1 MLVKRNQKPMVSS
14 LFDDFLSREFG
25 DSFFNNE
32 SLVSPSANVK
42 ELEDKYEIELAVPGF
57 KKSDIN
63 INVED
68 NILHI
73 ENEVKKEEKREEDNY
88 LFHEFSKQNFHR
100 SFRLSNK
107 VDSEKIEAAY
117 EDGILKVSIPKKEE
131 SKIKKMIKIK

>member
-1 MLVKRNQKPMVSS
+1 MLARRNQKPVVSS

-25 DSFFNNE
+25 DSFFNNDA
-32 SLVSPSANVK
+32 VTSPSSNVK
-42 ELEDKYEIELAVPGF
+42 ELDDKFEIEVAVPGF

-68 NILHI
+68 DILHI
-73 ENEVKKEEKREEDNY
+73 ESEVKNEDKKEEDNF
-88 LFHEFSKQNFHR
+88 LFHEFSKQSFHR

-107 VDSEKIEAAY
+107 VDSEKIDASY
-117 EDGILKVSIPKKEE
+117 EDGILKVNIPKKEE